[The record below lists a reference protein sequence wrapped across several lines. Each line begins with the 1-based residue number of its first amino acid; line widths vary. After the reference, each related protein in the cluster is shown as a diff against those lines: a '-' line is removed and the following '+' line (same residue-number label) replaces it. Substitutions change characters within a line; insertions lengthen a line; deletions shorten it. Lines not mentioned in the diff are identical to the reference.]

1 MRVTAMRE
9 LQNYCCEAGKILLIL
24 VEVYAGIALA
34 VWACF
39 SAIDLVVLDLA
50 APVVRET
57 AAIIFMLLVLV
68 FAVSVG

>member
-1 MRVTAMRE
+1 M
-9 LQNYCCEAGKILLIL
+9 LIL